1 MSDVIGNSLIL
12 PNILPEYPPRKLTD
26 VVRYHMENPA
36 SGRNLLILHLTV
48 VVWGFTGI
56 LGNLISIPAIH
67 LVWYRVGIAFVS
79 LAIYFAI
86 KRRSFSVNRRDFLSF
101 FVTGGLVGLHWLLFF
116 ESIKASTVSVT
127 LVCLSSV
134 TLFTALV
141 EPLFYK
147 RRTSKLEVLVG
158 LLIIVGIY
166 LVFKFESQ
174 YIKGILFGLAAALAA
189 AFFGTINSLLIKRSD
204 ATLISLYEM
213 AGAWVLLSLFMLVS
227 GKFDEG
233 TNATATDWVYL
244 LLLGT
249 ICTSGA
255 YVAAVSVMKEISAF
269 RVALASNLEPIY
281 GILLAWLFFGHQ
293 EKMSAGFYAGAV
305 IILGAVFLF
314 PVLRYRSK
322 SRIR

>member
-1 MSDVIGNSLIL
+1 
-12 PNILPEYPPRKLTD
+12 
-26 VVRYHMENPA
+26 METPTR
-36 SGRNLLILHLTV
+36 GRNLFILHLTV

-56 LGNLISIPAIH
+56 LGNLISISAVH

-79 LAIYFAI
+79 LAIYFAFQ
-86 KRRSFSVNRRDFLSF
+86 RRSFAVSKRE
-101 FVTGGLVGLHWLLFF
+101 FVWFVTTGGLVGLHWLLFF

-147 RRTSKLEVLVG
+147 RRTSKMEVLIG

-174 YIKGILFGLAAALAA
+174 YIKGILFGLAAALTA
-189 AFFGTINSLLIKRSD
+189 AFFGTINSLLIKRSG

-213 AGAWVLLSLFMLVS
+213 AGAWVLISLVMLAS
-227 GKFDEG
+227 GGFDNG
-233 TNATATDWVYL
+233 MKATGADWVYL

-249 ICTSGA
+249 VCTSGA

-269 RVALASNLEPIY
+269 RVALASNMEPIY

-305 IILGAVFLF
+305 IILGAVFF
-314 PVLRYRSK
+314 YPVVKYRVAKRK
-322 SRIR
+322 SARLL

>member
-1 MSDVIGNSLIL
+1 M
-12 PNILPEYPPRKLTD
+12 EPPT
-26 VVRYHMENPA
+26 
-36 SGRNLLILHLTV
+36 SGRNLFILHLTV

-56 LGNLISIPAIH
+56 LGNLISISAVH

-79 LAIYFAI
+79 LALYFAL
-86 KRRSFSVNRRDFLSF
+86 RGRSFAVSGRDFVSF
-101 FVTGGLVGLHWLLFF
+101 FCTGGLVGLHWLLFF

-141 EPLFYK
+141 EPLFYR
-147 RRTSKLEVLVG
+147 RRTSKAEVFIG
-158 LLIIVGIY
+158 LLIIAGIY

-174 YIKGILFGLAAALAA
+174 YINGILFGLAAALAA
-189 AFFGTINSLLIKRSD
+189 AFFGTINSMLIKRSG

-213 AGAWVLLSLFMLVS
+213 AGAWLLLSLVMLAS
-227 GKFDEG
+227 GGFNEEMK
-233 TNATATDWVYL
+233 ATGADWLYL

-249 ICTSGA
+249 VCTSGA

-269 RVALASNLEPIY
+269 RVALASNMEPIY
-281 GILLAWLFFGHQ
+281 GIALAWLFFGHQ

-305 IILGAVFLF
+305 IILGAVFLY
-314 PVLRYRSK
+314 PIVRYRLAKRK
-322 SRIR
+322 STGTYQA

>member
-1 MSDVIGNSLIL
+1 M
-12 PNILPEYPPRKLTD
+12 EPPT
-26 VVRYHMENPA
+26 
-36 SGRNLLILHLTV
+36 SGRNLFILHLTV

-56 LGNLISIPAIH
+56 LGNLISISAVH

-79 LAIYFAI
+79 LALYFAL
-86 KRRSFSVNRRDFLSF
+86 RGRSFAVSGRDFVSF
-101 FVTGGLVGLHWLLFF
+101 FCTGGLVGLHWLLFF

-147 RRTSKLEVLVG
+147 RRTSKMEVFVG

-174 YIKGILFGLAAALAA
+174 YIRGIVLGLAAALAA
-189 AFFGTINSLLIKRSD
+189 AFFGTINSMLIKRSG

-213 AGAWVLLSLFMLVS
+213 AGAWLLLSLVMLAS
-227 GKFDEG
+227 GGFNEEMK
-233 TNATATDWVYL
+233 ATGADWLYL

-249 ICTSGA
+249 VCTSGA

-269 RVALASNLEPIY
+269 RVALASNMEPIY
-281 GILLAWLFFGHQ
+281 GIALAWLFFGHQ

-305 IILGAVFLF
+305 IILGAVFLY
-314 PVLRYRSK
+314 PIVRYRLAKRK
-322 SRIR
+322 STGTYQA

>member
-1 MSDVIGNSLIL
+1 
-12 PNILPEYPPRKLTD
+12 
-26 VVRYHMENPA
+26 METPA
-36 SGRNLLILHLTV
+36 SGRNVFILHLTV

-56 LGNLISIPAIH
+56 LGNLISLPAVH

-79 LAIYFAI
+79 LAIYFAF
-86 KRRSFSVNRRDFLSF
+86 KRRNFTVSRRDFFSF
-101 FVTGGLVGLHWLLFF
+101 LMTGGLVGLHWLLFF

-147 RRTSKLEVLVG
+147 RRTSKMEVLVG
-158 LLIIVGIY
+158 LLIILGIY
-166 LVFKFESQ
+166 LVFRFESQ
-174 YIKGILFGLAAALAA
+174 YIKGILFGLAAAVAA
-189 AFFGTINSLLIKRSD
+189 AFFGTINSLLIKRSG
-204 ATLISLYEM
+204 ATVISLYEM
-213 AGAWVLLSLFMLVS
+213 AGAWILLSLFMLAS
-227 GKFDEG
+227 GGFDDG
-233 TNATATDWVYL
+233 MKATGADWVYL

-249 ICTSGA
+249 VCTSGA

-305 IILGAVFLF
+305 IILGAVFSY
-314 PVLRYRSK
+314 PIVKYRMAK
-322 SRIR
+322 RKFMPID